1 MVTDPLALN
10 GLLLTYIIFLPILG
24 SLVVLLMPTTDDAR
38 KLPHKVALGFSVG
51 TFILSVLLAV
61 NFNQVQAG
69 SSSAFNF
76 QFVDKF
82 SWIPF
87 FNTNYHVAV
96 DGLSLPMVLLTSM
109 IMIVTILASWN
120 VKKMAKT
127 YFFLALVMET
137 AILGV
142 FSSLDLFLFFV
153 MWELELIPM
162 YFLIGIWGGPRR
174 EYAAMKFILYTAWA
188 SAFMF
193 IVFLAIY
200 FNTGTFDYIELVQS
214 NAKPF
219 AAMGIGIQTLAFAAL
234 FLCFAVKLP
243 MVPFHTWLPDA
254 HVEAP
259 TAISI
264 VLAGVLL
271 KMGSYGMIRFCF
283 GLFPD
288 VLNAGNTVAN
298 VGLWLAVLGTINIM
312 YGAFLALAQSDMKK
326 VIAYSSVSHMGFVL
340 LGMSALNASGIN
352 GAILQMFTHGTIT
365 ALMFLF
371 VGVVYD
377 RTHTREIAQLGGLA
391 RQMPVAG
398 AFFVAITLASVA
410 VPGMNSFVSEFL
422 VFLGAFQAHP
432 YLTAVS
438 ALSVIIGAGYAL
450 WLNERVFFGPM
461 PNSWRGLP
469 DINKIE
475 TFSAVVLLLVVIA
488 TGLYPALLMD
498 IINPATKQI
507 MMIMGIAA

>member
-1 MVTDPLALN
+1 MVKDPLAIN
-10 GLLLTYIIFLPILG
+10 SLLLTYIIFFPILG
-24 SLVVLLMPTTDDAR
+24 SLILLLLPNKGEES
-38 KLPHKVALGFSVG
+38 KLPHKVALAFTLG
-51 TFILSVLLAV
+51 TFFLSLMMAMSFKPLPIDSGAP
-61 NFNQVQAG
+61 
-69 SSSAFNF
+69 FNF

-82 SWIPF
+82 KWIPF
-87 FNTNYHVAV
+87 FNSYYHVAV
-96 DGLSLPMVLLTSM
+96 DGLSLPMVLLTTL
-109 IMIVTILASWN
+109 IMVIGVLASWK

-127 YFFLALVMET
+127 YFFLFMIMET
-137 AILGV
+137 AVLGV
-142 FSSLDLFLFFV
+142 FTSLDLFLFFV

-174 EYAAMKFILYTAWA
+174 EYAAMKFILYTALA

-193 IVFLAIY
+193 IVFIAIY
-200 FNTGTFDYIELVQS
+200 INTGTFDYEQLVQNS
-214 NAKPF
+214 KPF
-219 AAMGIGIQTLAFAAL
+219 ANLGMGVQLLAFVSL
-234 FLCFAVKLP
+234 FICFAVKLP

-264 VLAGVLL
+264 VLAGILL

-283 GLFPD
+283 GLFPG
-288 VLNAGNTVAN
+288 VLGSQNTIAN
-298 VGLWLAVLGTINIM
+298 IGLWLAILGTINIM
-312 YGAFLALAQSDMKK
+312 YGAFLALAQSDMKR

-340 LGMSALNASGIN
+340 LGMSGLNAIGMN

-377 RTHTREIAQLGGLA
+377 RTHTREIAKLGGLG
-391 RQMPVAG
+391 RQMPIA
-398 AFFVAITLASVA
+398 ATFFVAISMAGVA
-410 VPGMNSFVSEFL
+410 VPGMNSFVSEFM
-422 VFLGAFQAHP
+422 VFVGAFAAHP
-432 YLTAVS
+432 YLTAVA
-438 ALSVIIGAGYAL
+438 ALSVIIGAGYTL

-461 PNSWRGLP
+461 PNAWKGLP

-475 TFSAVVLLLVVIA
+475 TFSAVVLLLIVVV
-488 TGLYPALLMD
+488 TGLYPALLTD

-507 MMIMGIAA
+507 MTIIGIGA

>member
-1 MVTDPLALN
+1 MATDPFVLN
-10 GLLLTYIIFLPILG
+10 GLLLTYIVFLPILG
-24 SLVVLLMPTTDDAR
+24 SLVMLFLPDSDPEKKV
-38 KLPHKVALGFSVG
+38 PHKVALGFSVF
-51 TFILSVLLAV
+51 TFFLSLLLAL
-61 NFNQVQAG
+61 NFKPLPLD
-69 SSSAFNF
+69 SSAQFNF

-87 FNTNYHVAV
+87 FNSSYHVAV
-96 DGLSLPMVLLTSM
+96 DGLSLTMVFLTTL

-142 FSSLDLFLFFV
+142 FTSLDLFLFFI

-193 IVFLAIY
+193 VVFLAIY
-200 FNTGTFDYIELVQS
+200 FNTGSFDYIDLVQT
-214 NAKPF
+214 AKPF
-219 AAMGIGIQTLAFAAL
+219 AALGVGIQTLAFAAL
-234 FLCFAVKLP
+234 FICFAVKLP

-264 VLAGVLL
+264 ILAGVLL

-288 VLNAGNTVAN
+288 VLKNGNTAAN
-298 VGLWLAVLGTINIM
+298 VGLWLAVLGVINII

-326 VIAYSSVSHMGFVL
+326 VIAYSSISHMGFVL
-340 LGMSALNASGIN
+340 LGLSGLNANGIN

-377 RTHTREIAQLGGLA
+377 RTHTREISQLGGLGK
-391 RQMPVAG
+391 QMPVAS
-398 AFFVAITLASVA
+398 AFFVAISLAAVA

-422 VFLGAFQAHP
+422 VFLGAFQPHP
-432 YLTAVS
+432 YLTAVAAFS
-438 ALSVIIGAGYAL
+438 IIIGAGYAL

-461 PNSWRGLP
+461 PGTWRGLP

-475 TFSAVVLLLVVIA
+475 TFSAVVLLLVVIS

-507 MMIMGIAA
+507 MMIMGIPV

>member
-1 MVTDPLALN
+1 MITDPLQLN
-10 GLLLTYIIFLPILG
+10 GLLLTYIIFLPFLG
-24 SLVVLLMPTTDDAR
+24 SLVVLLLPASEDAK
-38 KLPHKVALGFSVG
+38 KLPHKVALGFSLL
-51 TFILSVLLAV
+51 TFFLSLLMTI
-61 NFNQVQAG
+61 NFNQVPLNST
-69 SSSAFNF
+69 SSFNF
-76 QFVDKF
+76 QFIDKF

-87 FNTNYHVAV
+87 LNANYHVAV
-96 DGLSLPMVLLTSM
+96 DGLSLPMVLLTTL
-109 IMIVTILASWN
+109 IMIVTILSSWN
-120 VKKMAKT
+120 VQKMAKT

-142 FSSLDLFLFFV
+142 FCSLDLFLFFI

-162 YFLIGIWGGPRR
+162 YFLIGVWGGPRR

-193 IVFLAIY
+193 VLFLAIY
-200 FNTGTFDYIELVQS
+200 FNTGTFDYVELVQS
-214 NAKPF
+214 SKPF
-219 AAMGIGIQTLAFAAL
+219 AALGMGIQTLAFVAL

-271 KMGSYGMIRFCF
+271 KMGAYGMVRFCF
-283 GLFPD
+283 GLFPG
-288 VLNAGNTVAN
+288 VLGAQNTIVN
-298 VGLWLAVLGTINIM
+298 IGLWLAILGTINIL

-326 VIAYSSVSHMGFVL
+326 VVAYSSISHMGFVL
-340 LGMSALNASGIN
+340 LGMSSLNASGIN
-352 GAILQMFTHGTIT
+352 GAIFQMFTHGTIT

-377 RTHTREIAQLGGLA
+377 RTHTREIVKLGGLGK
-391 RQMPVAG
+391 QMPVAAG
-398 AFFVAITLASVA
+398 FFVAICLASVA
-410 VPGMNSFVSEFL
+410 IPGMNSFVSEFL
-422 VFLGAFQAHP
+422 VFLGAFQSHP
-432 YLTAVS
+432 YLTAAS
-438 ALSVIIGAGYAL
+438 TLSIIIGAAYAL

-461 PNSWRGLP
+461 PNIWKGLP

-475 TFSAVVLLLVVIA
+475 TFSAAVLLLIVIA
-488 TGLYPALLMD
+488 TGMYPALLLD

-507 MMIMGIAA
+507 MMIMGIAV